1 MLILPAIL
9 KQRLKTKI
17 MLILPA
23 MTEDNVYPMI
33 EAKTKNKLNVK
44 SENTT
49 FISSDTAQII

>member
-1 MLILPAIL
+1 
-9 KQRLKTKI
+9 

>member
-1 MLILPAIL
+1 MNQTN
-9 KQRLKTKI
+9 KKI
-17 MLILPA
+17 KYYFFAYFASDIE

-49 FISSDTAQII
+49 FISSNTAQII